1 MPLSTTEG
9 RRSILLVQAEPG
21 VDMLSAR
28 ARLESA
34 GFRVR
39 LTSSFDEAK
48 RFITE
53 DPPDVLITDLQLGPY
68 NGLHLVVRTHVDH
81 PQMAAIVVSPFADA
95 ALAGEAAQHDATFL
109 VRPLSAQDLLDAVQ
123 RALR

>member
-9 RRSILLVQAEPG
+9 RSILLVQAEPG
-21 VDMLSAR
+21 LDMLSAR

-48 RFITE
+48 RFITD

-68 NGLHLVVRTHVDH
+68 NGLHLVMRSRVDH
-81 PQMAAIVVSPFADA
+81 PQMAAIVVSPFTDA
-95 ALAGEAAQHDATFL
+95 ALADEAAQHHATFL

-123 RALR
+123 RAVR

>member
-1 MPLSTTEG
+1 MSVSTTVG

-21 VDMLSAR
+21 QDMLSTR
-28 ARLESA
+28 ALFESA

-48 RFITE
+48 RFIND
-53 DPPDVLITDLQLGPY
+53 DPPDVLLTELQLGPY
-68 NGLHLVVRTHVDH
+68 NGLHLVMRTRVDH

-95 ALAGEAAQHDATFL
+95 ALAEEAAHHNATFL
-109 VRPLSAQDLLDAVQ
+109 VRPVAPQELLDAVR
-123 RALR
+123 RAL